1 MGSGQQVVSILSDHL
16 PTLLIAS
23 SQDISRALR
32 SGWRYGIWELTK
44 RVTWKLVHREK
55 SKDRRIIVR
64 DMKTRNVS
72 DSYLHSFSLNKS
84 KILNYV
90 TKQTEILHRF
100 PQKLKL
106 AVHVSFRHFVYHSQY
121 PFFSVLHC
129 LKTFLLLQAITD
141 LQNIFHII
149 IPGIA
154 ENISLVSPLIQ
165 TSFPNK
171 KRYVHTDLLAL
182 VSALFHLFKA
192 DR

>member
-1 MGSGQQVVSILSDHL
+1 MFNVQDNVSWVQVCVCSMGSGQQVVSILSDHL

-121 PFFSVLHC
+121 PFFQRTPLF
-129 LKTFLLLQAITD
+129 K
-141 LQNIFHII
+141 NIFASSSI
-149 IPGIA
+149 
-154 ENISLVSPLIQ
+154 NR
-165 TSFPNK
+165 FPK
-171 KRYVHTDLLAL
+171 YLSHHY
-182 VSALFHLFKA
+182 SWYC
-192 DR
+192 